1 MPTVSSLGA
10 ALITPDP
17 VDPDNAYY
25 NGGIAHNSEGAM
37 YVVGGAGNQ
46 IPYVLSQSGIP
57 YGIANSG
64 TVAVNGTYTAG
75 TAYNTTYS
83 GGIYLYFPATAFATA
98 PAGFYWCVASSTTAF
113 TVYTDNSATTPV
125 TGSNAAFTGSTAQQ
139 NAVTITVPGGAM
151 GANGSLRIFSGAT
164 LNNTAGAK
172 SLTNYIGAAVIGTSS
187 PTTSTN
193 TSLCLVVSNRNS
205 ESSQRSSTISGNSTV
220 IGGFTTANTAED
232 FQITI
237 RLQLATATDWIVL
250 EHFLVEVLP
259 GA

>member
-125 TGSNAAFTGSTAQQ
+125 TGSNAAFTGDTTART
-139 NAVTITVPGGAM
+139 AITATIPAGAI
-151 GANGSLRIFSGAT
+151 GANGSVDVRTSFTA
-164 LNNTAGAK
+164 NNTAGTKNSIIRYGTTALLTQASASNTTLNAGGRIYNRGPE
-172 SLTNYIGAAVIGTSS
+172 SLQRIQSYVSSTAAGAYAAVDTSVDVEF
-187 PTTSTN
+187 N
-193 TSLCLVVSNRNS
+193 
-205 ESSQRSSTISGNSTV
+205 I
-220 IGGFTTANTAED
+220 
-232 FQITI
+232 QIQI
-237 RLQLATATDWIVL
+237 AVATDVFVMENYTAMI
-250 EHFLVEVLP
+250 LP

>member
-46 IPYVLSQSGIP
+46 IPYVLAQSAIP

-83 GGIYLYFPATAFATA
+83 GGVYLYFPATAFATA

-139 NAVTITVPGGAM
+139 TAVTVTIPGGAI
-151 GANGSLRIFSGAT
+151 GANGSVRSAVSCST
-164 LNNTAGAK
+164 NSSAGAK
-172 SLTNYIGAAVIGTSS
+172 SLVVGFGAANYGAVSA
-187 PTTSTN
+187 TTSTAIN
-193 TSLCLVVSNRNS
+193 STQIVTNRNS
-205 ESSQRSSTISGNSTV
+205 ASSQRLSLFSGVNAAGTYGTV
-220 IGGFTTANTAED
+220 DTALDVALTYK
-232 FQITI
+232 IT
-237 RLQLATATDWIVL
+237 LAVATDVLVL
-250 EHFLVEVLP
+250 ENYLVEVFP

>member
-46 IPYVLSQSGIP
+46 IPYVLAQSAIP

-98 PAGFYWCVASSTTAF
+98 AAGFYWCVASSTTAF
-113 TVYTDNSATTPV
+113 TVYTDSSATTPV
-125 TGSNAAFTGSTAQQ
+125 TGSNVAFTGDTTART
-139 NAVTITVPGGAM
+139 AITATIPAGAI
-151 GANGSLRIFSGAT
+151 GANGSVDVRTSFSA
-164 LNNTAGAK
+164 NSTAGTK
-172 SLTNYIGAAVIGTSS
+172 NSIIRYDSTTILTQASASNSTS
-187 PTTSTN
+187 N
-193 TSLCLVVSNRNS
+193 AGGRIYNRNS
-205 ESSQRSSTISGNSTV
+205 ESLQRTQSYVSGTA
-220 IGGFTTANTAED
+220 GGSFTSVDTSVSVSFNIQI
-232 FQITI
+232 QITV
-237 RLQLATATDWIVL
+237 ATDVFVMESYTVMI
-250 EHFLVEVLP
+250 LP